1 MFEKKNVFLH
11 LKLLYFVIMKNT
23 NKNTAVLLLHCP
35 DKQGIIAAVTEFI
48 NINKGN
54 IIYLDQHVDKVEKI
68 FFMRVEWE
76 LDNFLIPAE
85 KINEYFQT
93 LLANKYEMEFQI
105 HFQNQKP
112 RMALFVSKQAHCMYD
127 LLAHYEAGDWN
138 VEIPLIISNH
148 PDLEHVAKKFN
159 IPYYCFPITKDNKE
173 EQEAKEM
180 ELLKEYNITFSV
192 LAKYMQI
199 ISPEFIKA
207 YPNNIINIHHSFL
220 PAFVGAKPYH
230 AAFERG
236 VKIIGATS
244 HYVTEELDAGPI
256 IKQDVAR
263 ISHKDSIENL
273 IRKGQDLEKVVLSR
287 GVEKHIERKILV
299 YKNKTIVFG

>member
-1 MFEKKNVFLH
+1 MYFCTLKFL
-11 LKLLYFVIMKNT
+11 YPVIMKNT

-48 NINKGN
+48 NITKGN

-76 LDNFLIPAE
+76 LDNFLIPTE

-180 ELLKEYNITFSV
+180 E
-192 LAKYMQI
+192 
-199 ISPEFIKA
+199 
-207 YPNNIINIHHSFL
+207 
-220 PAFVGAKPYH
+220 
-230 AAFERG
+230 
-236 VKIIGATS
+236 
-244 HYVTEELDAGPI
+244 
-256 IKQDVAR
+256 
-263 ISHKDSIENL
+263 
-273 IRKGQDLEKVVLSR
+273 
-287 GVEKHIERKILV
+287 
-299 YKNKTIVFG
+299 

>member
-1 MFEKKNVFLH
+1 MKKKTYFCT
-11 LKLLYFVIMKNT
+11 LKLLYPVIMKNT

-76 LDNFLIPAE
+76 LDNFLIPTE

>member
-1 MFEKKNVFLH
+1 
-11 LKLLYFVIMKNT
+11 MKNT

-76 LDNFLIPAE
+76 LDNFLIPTD

-159 IPYYCFPITKDNKE
+159 IPYYYFPITKENKE

-180 ELLKEYNITFSV
+180 ALLKEYNITFSV

-230 AAFERG
+230 AAYERG